1 MMEKVRKALEELK
14 KINAAYG
21 ISTENILRMQE
32 EIQDA
37 KVCTPVIGKFSSGKS
52 ALVNTI
58 LGYSRKM
65 LKEDITPETAIP
77 TEIVYTELDE
87 MFMIFLND
95 DTCMNKPI
103 EDFREYEADAKTVKN
118 VRVMLKNNNLERI
131 PDVMLVDMPGFES
144 GFEIHNKAIDD
155 YLPQSLAYIV
165 TFPADDMIVRSS
177 IGEILKELCL
187 HDMPLCIVIT
197 KYDKANDDFELVFE
211 KMKESLRRY
220 VGDREIEYCITSSR
234 DGEVRNLEEFL
245 LHIQEQSQ
253 DILADK
259 YKKLVLPI
267 IETTENYLNTL
278 LNGSLLSESELDE
291 KEEKLHRQLSS
302 LDEKFSHEQED
313 FELEISECVEDIKN
327 DVQRAM
333 EADETTLVA
342 MTMNGQSISDHLNS
356 VVRNAVTVSV
366 KKNFIP
372 KVEKY
377 LKRVAKTIDSESI
390 GDVHISFSFDT
401 DKINKGMVSNVVA
414 VAATALLVN
423 PLLGIVV
430 GIFAKVRRDRKREEA
445 KQEIRMKLRNEVFP
459 KVIDDVAKGIETTIT
474 KQIRLVNISIEDEL
488 KNQRDTLEKAMADVR
503 TKMNEE
509 REHKENLEA
518 DIKIDLERIGEIK
531 DGLR

>member
-187 HDMPLCIVIT
+187 HDMP
-197 KYDKANDDFELVFE
+197 
-211 KMKESLRRY
+211 
-220 VGDREIEYCITSSR
+220 
-234 DGEVRNLEEFL
+234 
-245 LHIQEQSQ
+245 
-253 DILADK
+253 
-259 YKKLVLPI
+259 
-267 IETTENYLNTL
+267 
-278 LNGSLLSESELDE
+278 
-291 KEEKLHRQLSS
+291 
-302 LDEKFSHEQED
+302 
-313 FELEISECVEDIKN
+313 
-327 DVQRAM
+327 
-333 EADETTLVA
+333 
-342 MTMNGQSISDHLNS
+342 
-356 VVRNAVTVSV
+356 
-366 KKNFIP
+366 
-372 KVEKY
+372 
-377 LKRVAKTIDSESI
+377 
-390 GDVHISFSFDT
+390 
-401 DKINKGMVSNVVA
+401 
-414 VAATALLVN
+414 
-423 PLLGIVV
+423 
-430 GIFAKVRRDRKREEA
+430 
-445 KQEIRMKLRNEVFP
+445 
-459 KVIDDVAKGIETTIT
+459 
-474 KQIRLVNISIEDEL
+474 
-488 KNQRDTLEKAMADVR
+488 
-503 TKMNEE
+503 
-509 REHKENLEA
+509 
-518 DIKIDLERIGEIK
+518 
-531 DGLR
+531 